1 MTKDVDRRVQFMGD
15 RYLFYK
21 EPISIE
27 SGEGVWLKDKSGNKY
42 LDVYNNVPVVGHCH
56 PKVVASLKEQ
66 ASKLNVHS
74 RYISDVVVDYSEKLV
89 SKHAKELNRLKM
101 ACSGTEAVELA
112 LRMARVY
119 TGGEGIICS
128 SSTYHGNSF
137 ETIRMTVGPFEPEF
151 RRVAYPQTFR
161 PEKQGL
167 SEEQLTEFYV
177 EKISEQIQAFKKDDI
192 KFAGLIFCSIFAN
205 EGLPNFSKDYLSKA
219 SKLVREAGGVVIL
232 DEVQAG
238 FGRTGTWWGYELS
251 GLVPDICVMGKPMG
265 AGIPVSGVVS
275 SAEISDVF
283 HKKWSYFNTTAATPV
298 QAAVGST
305 VIDIIEEEGLIQN
318 AKKVGAYLKEQLD
331 ELKEKYEFI
340 GDVRGPGLFLGL
352 EVIDNKED
360 KNPDKPLAENL
371 VESLKERYFLI
382 SNAGEHRNVLK
393 LRPPLV
399 FDTSHADLLLDAL
412 DHSFKKV
419 SS

>member
-1 MTKDVDRRVQFMGD
+1 MTSNIGIR
-15 RYLFYK
+15 
-21 EPISIE
+21 SII
-27 SGEGVWLKDKSGNKY
+27 
-42 LDVYNNVPVVGHCH
+42 
-56 PKVVASLKEQ
+56 
-66 ASKLNVHS
+66 SKLEIEDKEITS
-74 RYISDVVVDYSEKLV
+74 EDVGFKIAPLINAVGRIGDPKLIIDLLTNESEVKTERLT
-89 SKHAKELNRLKM
+89 KECFAMNKERKRL
-101 ACSGTEAVELA
+101 TTLIEHEALELA

-151 RRVAYPQTFR
+151 RRVPYPQTFR

-167 SEEQLTEFYV
+167 SEEELTELYL
-177 EKISEQIQAFKKDDI
+177 EKISEQIQAFKKDGI

-275 SAEISDVF
+275 STEISDDF

-305 VIDIIEEEGLIQN
+305 VIDIIEEENLIQN
-318 AKKVGAYLKEQLD
+318 AKKVGAYLKKQLD
-331 ELKEKYEFI
+331 ELQEKYEFI

-360 KNPDKPLAENL
+360 KNPDKTLAENL
-371 VESLKERYFLI
+371 VESLKEKYFLI

-399 FDTSHADLLLDAL
+399 FDISHADLLLDAL
-412 DHSFKKV
+412 DDSFKKI